1 MPNGKKKEFP
11 MGKYVIH
18 KSKKG
23 FYFNIEAANGQV
35 IAQAQAYS
43 TKPSC
48 KKAIDALK
56 KLAKSPIEDLTT
68 KDGNKY
74 PSPKWQV
81 YENRKK
87 EFGFRL
93 VASNGNNLIWGEG
106 YSTPQ
111 ACKYGVLS
119 VQDNVNSEIEDKT
132 VAEKKPAAKKP
143 AAKKAAAK
151 KTAKKPAAKK
161 PAKKAAAK
169 KTAKKATKKPVK
181 KVAAKKTTAK
191 KTTKKAT
198 AKKAVKKPVKKT
210 TAKKTAKKTTAKKAV
225 KKPAKKVAAKKT
237 AKKPVKK
244 VAAKKPAKKAAAK
257 KAPAKK
263 K

>member
-1 MPNGKKKEFP
+1 

-48 KKAIDALK
+48 KSAIEALK
-56 KLAKSPIEDLTT
+56 KWAKSPIEDLTT
-68 KDGNKY
+68 KEGTKY

-93 VASNGNNLIWGEG
+93 VAPNGNNLIWGEG

-132 VAEKKPAAKKP
+132 LTEKKPAAKKP
-143 AAKKAAAK
+143 AAKKPAAK

-161 PAKKAAAK
+161 SAKKPAA
-169 KTAKKATKKPVK
+169 
-181 KVAAKKTTAK
+181 
-191 KTTKKAT
+191 KKAT
-198 AKKAVKKPVKKT
+198 AKKT
-210 TAKKTAKKTTAKKAV
+210 
-225 KKPAKKVAAKKT
+225 AAKKT

-244 VAAKKPAKKAAAK
+244 AAAK
-257 KAPAKK
+257 KR
-263 K
+263 